1 MEQTLVLIKPDA
13 IQRGLAGTIIARFE
27 QRGLKIAAMKFM
39 KVSKD
44 LAEQHYGI
52 HKDKAFFNDLV
63 GFITSSPIVAAV
75 FSGNNAVEIVRQ
87 SMGNTNSAQAAPGT
101 IRGDFGLDIQ
111 NNLVHGSDSKENAV
125 KEINL
130 FFTNDEILEYRM
142 DIEKWVTGS

>member
-27 QRGLKIAAMKFM
+27 RRGLKIAAMKFM
-39 KVSKD
+39 KVSKT

-52 HKDKAFFNDLV
+52 HRDKAFFNDLV
-63 GFITSSPIVAAV
+63 GFITSSPIIAAV

-130 FFTNDEILEYRM
+130 FFSNDEILEYRM